1 MTKDSGNVD
10 KGLSFF
16 KRAEESTRTTG
27 TGKAPGICKAG
38 QNIDEYKLVKCLG
51 RGGMGEV
58 WEAVQKSLK
67 RTVALK
73 VLLPGG
79 GIREFAREARAGARL
94 NHSGIVAVYD
104 TGEADGIPWIAMEL
118 VEGAYTLG
126 DFIKEM
132 RGETELPEDYY
143 TNWSRI

>member
-16 KRAEESTRTTG
+16 KRAEETTRAVD
-27 TGKAPGICKAG
+27 TGKTPGICKAG

-79 GIREFAREARAGARL
+79 GIREFAREA
-94 NHSGIVAVYD
+94 
-104 TGEADGIPWIAMEL
+104 
-118 VEGAYTLG
+118 
-126 DFIKEM
+126 
-132 RGETELPEDYY
+132 TELRGWDDEAKIAGLETKGWEHFRQPLMTALQLASDQSPGSGKISEK
-143 TNWSRI
+143 RE